1 MSALLCLICKMSA
14 LLCLACG
21 EISTWKSHLRGCLAM
36 VLVACDIAPMI
47 TSVICQT
54 SPLIAIHVR
63 IRTSVR
69 GNTIKAETVCPSAC
83 P

>member
-1 MSALLCLICKMSA
+1 MYFLWGDFNL
-14 LLCLACG
+14 
-21 EISTWKSHLRGCLAM
+21 EVSHLGGGLAM
-36 VLVACDIAPMI
+36 VLVAGDTAPKI